1 MRAFTRHVSWVRP
14 VCFNELEGI
23 RQHPTLVTVSEHR
36 INISSFQNDS
46 LIIKIWD
53 EYQGFS
59 LLLNNYTSVG
69 GYPSE
74 YWNLYTRHVTHVI
87 ISLETYIH
95 TSHWIY
101 TSHTYGISGFNTYAH
116 KCNKTYIDTSHQIY
130 TFHTYGISGFNT
142 HVHKCT
148 KTAYLFHNKT
158 IMSYMYC
165 GFVRAQGMALCQAA
179 PSHYLCQC

>member
-1 MRAFTRHVSWVRP
+1 MRAFTRHVSRVGP

-23 RQHPTLVTVSEHR
+23 RKHPTLVTVSEHR
-36 INISSFQNDS
+36 INISSFQNDV

-59 LLLNNYTSVG
+59 LLLNNYTSVVW
-69 GYPSE
+69 YPSE

-101 TSHTYGISGFNTYAH
+101 T
-116 KCNKTYIDTSHQIY
+116 
-130 TFHTYGISGFNT
+130 FHTYGISGFNT
-142 HVHKCT
+142 FAHKYN
-148 KTAYLFHNKT
+148 KTTYLFHNKT

-165 GFVRAQGMALCQAA
+165 GFVRAQGMARCQAA